1 MFLMHVFPLL
11 LSREIVVGRKIWSAL
26 TPLLPTFPPTLFFLF
41 LKFPSISFVLG
52 SQKKSLGS
60 LRPLQSLGCGSY
72 ENFLSLLVLK
82 MLWFQT

>member
-1 MFLMHVFPLL
+1 MFSLYVFPLL

-26 TPLLPTFPPTLFFLF
+26 IPLPPKFPPTLFFLF

-60 LRPLQSLGCGSY
+60 LRHLQSVRYGSY
-72 ENFLSLLVLK
+72 KNSPSLLVPK